1 MYIMKKYEKTS
12 GDLES
17 GNQSGDMCLERVAT
31 AGLPSSKCKDND
43 NELGVWSDFAFEGLK
58 DYE

>member
-17 GNQSGDMCLERVAT
+17 GNQSGDMC
-31 AGLPSSKCKDND
+31 KDND
-43 NELGVWSDFAFEGLK
+43 NELGVWSDFALEGLK